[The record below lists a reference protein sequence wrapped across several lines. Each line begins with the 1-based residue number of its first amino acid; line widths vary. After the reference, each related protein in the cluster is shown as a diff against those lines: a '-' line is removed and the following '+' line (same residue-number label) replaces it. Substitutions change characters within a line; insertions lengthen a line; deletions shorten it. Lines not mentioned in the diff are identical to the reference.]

1 MGSNQATIIRSTD
14 KKGARTANSEYT
26 FHFSSYPA
34 HENMS
39 FYEGHFKSAGENKA
53 RHYHK
58 LMTEIFTV
66 IQGEFFFSLADE
78 EYMLQPNDT
87 IIIPPL
93 VVHGFRAKLPG
104 SRLQFISSNILNREE
119 FFEGLAK
126 IINGEMVLNE
136 EELEAFYN
144 RHDQYTVK

>member
-1 MGSNQATIIRSTD
+1 MEPGNATIIRSAG
-14 KKGARTANSEYT
+14 KKGTSTANSEYT

-34 HENMS
+34 HENIS
-39 FYEGHFKSAGENKA
+39 FFEGHFKKAGDNKA

-66 IQGEFFFSLADE
+66 LQGEFFFSLADE
-78 EYMLQPNDT
+78 EYVIQPGDT

-93 VVHGFRAKLPG
+93 TIHGFRAKLPD
-104 SRLQFISSNILNREE
+104 SRLQIISSNILNREE

-126 IINGEMVLNE
+126 IVNGETLFNE

-144 RHDQYTVK
+144 RHDQYSVK